1 MFIKKRSNILFRNF
15 QTFGYLTDNRNF
27 GYKLKNANES
37 FVGDKVVSQSG
48 SIFLSVLGQI
58 PQTLDDLAKQISD
71 KFIDSDFEVIKHDA
85 KEFYCILE
93 KEGFIISGETMQECN
108 EKDTKFS
115 YRIVAPEAVDEN
127 SSLSGQHPLR
137 STQEFLEE
145 YFDGQH
151 YLTNLHIE
159 ITSRCNERCI
169 HCYIPHDCRSD
180 EMEPS
185 LFYDV
190 LRQCK
195 EMNILHLTISGGE
208 PMLHRHFIDFLRKCR
223 EYEFSV
229 NVLSNLTLLDDEI
242 IKEMKSNHLLG
253 VQVSLYSMNSDI
265 HDQITKMKGSFEKT
279 KSAILKLIEND
290 VPLQVACPIMKQ
302 NKNCYQDVVN
312 WAKEKKIQTGYD
324 HVVLAKY
331 NHSTQNLS
339 CRLSIEE
346 VGDMIRER
354 ISKNAKYLQQMEE
367 EAWKKRSALADDSVC
382 SVCHSSICV
391 SDNGN
396 VYPCAGWQDYVVGN
410 VKNVPLREIW
420 NNSEKVQYLRGLRK
434 LDFPRC
440 IQCTDKEFCTMCMVR
455 NSNEHATGDPL
466 AVNEYFCAVAKLN
479 KQLVLS
485 GKYKPTDCF

>member
-1 MFIKKRSNILFRNF
+1 MSLAQGSFI
-15 QTFGYLTDNRNF
+15 
-27 GYKLKNANES
+27 
-37 FVGDKVVSQSG
+37 V
-48 SIFLSVLGQI
+48 
-58 PQTLDDLAKQISD
+58 TLDDLAKQISD
-71 KFIDSDFEVIKHDA
+71 EFTDGDFEIIKHDA
-85 KEFYCILE
+85 KEFYCLLE
-93 KEGFIISGETMQECN
+93 REGFIISGETIQECN

-115 YRIVAPEAVDEN
+115 YRIVASEAADE
-127 SSLSGQHPLR
+127 SSSPDDQLHLR

-169 HCYIPHDCRSD
+169 HCYIPNDCRSH

-195 EMNILHLTISGGE
+195 EMNVLHLTISGGE

-242 IKEMKSNHLLG
+242 ITEIKSNHLLG
-253 VQVSLYSMNSDI
+253 IQVSLYSMNSDK
-265 HDQITKMKGSFEKT
+265 HDQITKVKGSFDKT
-279 KSAILKLIEND
+279 KSAILKLIEHD
-290 VPLQVACPIMKQ
+290 VPLQIACPIIKQ

-312 WAKEKKIQTGYD
+312 WAKERKIQVGYD
-324 HVVLAKY
+324 HVVLAEY

-346 VGDMIRER
+346 VGDVIRER
-354 ISKNAKYLQQMEE
+354 ISKDAKYLQQMEE
-367 EAWKKRSALADDSVC
+367 EACKKRGGFPDDSVC
-382 SVCHSSICV
+382 SVCYSSICV

-396 VYPCAGWQDYVVGN
+396 LYPCAGWQDYVVGN
-410 VKNVPLREIW
+410 VKNAPLREIW
-420 NNSEKVQYLRGLRK
+420 DNSEKVQYLRGLRN

-440 IQCTDKEFCTMCMVR
+440 IQCADKEFCTMCMVR
-455 NSNEHATGDPL
+455 NANEHTTGDPL
-466 AVNEYFCAVAKLN
+466 AVNEYFCSVAKLN
-479 KQLVLS
+479 KQLVLGS
-485 GKYKPTDCF
+485 KQKPVDPAYKMGQVFPFSFPKI